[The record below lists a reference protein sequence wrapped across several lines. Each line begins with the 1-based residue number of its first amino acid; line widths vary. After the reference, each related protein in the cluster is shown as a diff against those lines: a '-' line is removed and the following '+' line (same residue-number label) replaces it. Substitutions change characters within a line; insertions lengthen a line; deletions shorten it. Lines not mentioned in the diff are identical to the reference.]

1 MTLFDFVLLG
11 WVQVKTMTERQDV
24 TKGENSDM
32 ISIWV
37 SNRQGWRFMIAY
49 VIVWSALM
57 TRMEVSADSEVMNK
71 LGMSPIEKDVM
82 APDFTVKTVFG
93 DTIKLSAMKGKV
105 VLLNFW
111 ATW

>member
-1 MTLFDFVLLG
+1 MTLFDFVLLCG
-11 WVQVKTMTERQDV
+11 IQVETMTEGQAV

-32 ISIWV
+32 ISIWI
-37 SNRQGWRFMIAY
+37 SHRQCWRLVMAC

-57 TRMEVSADSEVMNK
+57 TRAEVSADSNVMDK
-71 LGMSPIEKDVM
+71 LGMLPIEKDVM
-82 APDFTVKTVFG
+82 APDFTVKTVSG
-93 DTIKLSAMKGKV
+93 DTIKLSSMKGKV

>member
-1 MTLFDFVLLG
+1 MTLFDFILLCG
-11 WVQVKTMTERQDV
+11 IQVKTMTERQDV

-32 ISIWV
+32 ISIWI
-37 SNRQGWRFMIAY
+37 SNRQCWRLMIAY

-57 TRMEVSADSEVMNK
+57 TRAEVSADSDVMDK

-82 APDFTVKTVFG
+82 APDFTVNTLSG
-93 DTIKLSAMKGKV
+93 DTIKLSSMKGKV